1 MRLTS
6 TAPVGRPASA
16 ELVDGV
22 QRLLHGQVLE
32 LGDEVDRG
40 AASECSS
47 STTPSLCVWI
57 GPVRASEP
65 IALVTSRNFTMRPVG
80 GASSTTAS

>member
-16 ELVDGV
+16 SSSTVSSVSCTGRSSSWVTRWIAVRE
-22 QRLLHGQVLE
+22 
-32 LGDEVDRG
+32 
-40 AASECSS
+40 ECSS